1 MTRINRRNNTF
12 RFTPGNPFHGGA
24 SMGTSYQE
32 TIQWEEAVIV
42 DVVVN
47 DDHPE
52 YDTDGYNVGAIKF
65 RFVDSTVLS
74 SDAEFD
80 WAFPIDANV
89 TDYPL
94 LNEVVLIISTL
105 NRWYY
110 ATKINT
116 SNRVTS
122 QAMFGLN
129 DGPSAQQNDTQRQ
142 KDVGGIN
149 AGEGPIRQDVQA
161 EKDRLGNE
169 FVDLDTVFRLRSQEG
184 DIIREGRSG
193 QSIRFGSDQ
202 KNGQA
207 PNVLIRCGPDPT
219 AVKSVPESEFA
230 LISEDINNDLSSIW
244 MVANS
249 VVPLVFATLGNSP
262 IDSHFQSMVE
272 RPVELSGN
280 QIVVNSDRVII
291 NVKRDRLLV
300 STFLGT
306 SFTTRDDHTVDAEK
320 NYRSFVG
327 INREIESGEKHLI
340 TVGTDYLLT
349 VGGDKTTEVQG
360 ATIHTTVGDHS
371 IIADKIFIGTLNDES
386 QPLVLGEQLRDFI
399 DQFLAIFINNAPAFV
414 LPTIGIGP
422 LSPGVLVQL
431 NNLRRDFG
439 TTGKGSAQKK
449 PGFLSSNNFVTRE

>member
-24 SMGTSYQE
+24 SMGTSYSE

-47 DDHPE
+47 DKHPE
-52 YDTDGYNVGAIKF
+52 YDADGYNVGAIKF
-65 RFVDSTVLS
+65 RFVASTILTL
-74 SDAEFD
+74 DTELD

-94 LNEVVLIISTL
+94 INEVVLIISTL

-116 SNRVTS
+116 TNRVTS
-122 QAMFGLN
+122 QALFGLN
-129 DGPSAQQNDTQRQ
+129 DGPTSQQNDTQRQ
-142 KDVGGIN
+142 KDVDGIN
-149 AGEGPIRQDVQA
+149 AGAGPIRQDVQA
-161 EKDRLGNE
+161 ENDRLGNE
-169 FVDLDTVFRLRSQEG
+169 FVDLDTVFRLRAQEG

-202 KNGQA
+202 KNGQS
-207 PNVLIRCGPDPT
+207 PTVLIRCGPDP
-219 AVKSVPESEFA
+219 AAIKSIPGSEFA

-244 MVANS
+244 LVADS
-249 VVPLVFATLGNSP
+249 VVPITFATLDL
-262 IDSHFQSMVE
+262 DSHFKSMVE

-280 QIVVNSDRVII
+280 QIVVNSDRIII
-291 NVKRDRLLV
+291 NAKRDRLLV

-306 SFTTRDDHTVDAEK
+306 SFSTRDDHTVDAEK

-360 ATIHTTVGDHS
+360 ATIHTTIGDHS

-386 QPLVLGEQLRDFI
+386 EPLVLGDQLRSFI
-399 DQFLAIFINNAPAFV
+399 DQFLNIFLNNAPAFV

-422 LSPGVLVQL
+422 LSPGVVSQISA
-431 NNLRRDFG
+431 LRAQFG
-439 TTGKGSAQKK
+439 TTSKGSSQTK
-449 PGFLSSNNFVTRE
+449 GFLSENNFVTRE